1 MLRCINDFS
10 DDENTPPNTKC
21 SKHQGTKDGF
31 SRNRDETSKE
41 DIAATGTSTLPWLSP
56 GRTKR
61 LTDAATATYN
71 INNILQKFT
80 SRRRPRE

>member
-61 LTDAATATYN
+61 YSRTELPRTAPT
-71 INNILQKFT
+71 
-80 SRRRPRE
+80 PPPPE